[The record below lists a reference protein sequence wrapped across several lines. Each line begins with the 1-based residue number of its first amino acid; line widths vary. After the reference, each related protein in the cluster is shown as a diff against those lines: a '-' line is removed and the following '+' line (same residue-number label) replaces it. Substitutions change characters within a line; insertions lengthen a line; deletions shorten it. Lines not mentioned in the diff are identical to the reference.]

1 VVDRHHVA
9 VWFPAAWQSPLRFM
23 KYNRPILCVVFTT
36 IAVLT
41 LIVGAGMVLI
51 GFSAEGSPALGI
63 GVVLSGLFIFG
74 IAQIVEFLSQMA
86 HNTALVANNTA
97 LIAMSAKE
105 LRQDV
110 FQLTSS
116 RSNETTPIIE
126 EESAE

>member
-1 VVDRHHVA
+1 
-9 VWFPAAWQSPLRFM
+9 
-23 KYNRPILCVVFTT
+23 
-36 IAVLT
+36 
-41 LIVGAGMVLI
+41 
-51 GFSAEGSPALGI
+51 
-63 GVVLSGLFIFG
+63 
-74 IAQIVEFLSQMA
+74 MA